1 MDAMFATGKLA
12 LFSMLCLLAGPYACI
27 GQTPQVLFITSG
39 DNPGTEWRTISA
51 LCDLYGLTCGWR
63 SPAQAVAEVSP
74 TTVDSQGT
82 LAAILEASIL
92 DPTVSRSDATIL
104 WKSLMKARI
113 PVLILSTHPSTLAVP
128 DANGSGPLASLK
140 SVYLEG
146 KLSSWQ
152 TTQTNRKVMRELTG
166 ISARIRHNTQ
176 SSVTVI
182 GSASPDSKIAPLLL
196 VRSADGASY
205 PVYSEIGGTEGLV
218 FSATFSHPVQDGG
231 YIFEPDK
238 DASLISV
245 IPILTFLRFAGGQYC
260 WHRDSDCAN
269 LTIDDPWLTEPY
281 GNLNF
286 EGLLANMQKARFHTT
301 IAFIP
306 WNYDRS
312 SEKVVAMFKNHPE
325 HYSISIHGNNH
336 DHWEF
341 YKYRTTAADPLP
353 AKPFDVQEA
362 NIRQGL
368 ARMERF
374 RQLTGLDFDPV
385 MIFPHYVPPVGTFG
399 LLKKYNFLM
408 TANSTHIPLQ
418 YDPPPDPILY
428 LRSVTVHFGN
438 FASAMRHARNDWSAA
453 SIALD
458 LFLDNPVLFFEH
470 HSFFRG
476 GTDAFNETAEMVNTL
491 QPNTRWMSLGDIA
504 RRLYLERTRPDGNRD
519 IRAFCRSIDLANST
533 ERELTYHVE
542 KAETSDLPIR
552 HVRVDGMPHR
562 YTVSDGH
569 LRLAVAVQPRQSCRI
584 DIEYEDSFDAAQV
597 DISKNDPRVN
607 RIRALS
613 DWRDCTLERHVL
625 TRFIV
630 DFYYA
635 SMLYRLGL
643 IGAAAVCFAVVAAVT
658 ATGWKLFRRIR
669 QRALPAE
676 IRSKHP
682 ESELSMQGE
691 SSARR
696 QIAPDVRLGE
706 NVIVRDFVN
715 LYGCEIGDNC
725 RIGTFVEIQRG
736 ARIGKNCKIQ
746 SHTFICEGVTIAD
759 GVFIGHNV
767 TFINDRFPSAV
778 RGDGRLRT
786 DEDWVCIP
794 TFVKSDA
801 SIGSSVTILCGV
813 TIGENALV
821 GAGSV
826 VTKDVPAGA
835 VVAGNPARVLRTA
848 AHSATDKKG
857 VIV

>member
-1 MDAMFATGKLA
+1 LSSLRQWSSGGARTYEKQDSGLTKQGKSHFKGMDAMFAARRLV
-12 LFSMLCLLAGPYACI
+12 LFSVLCLVAGPYASI
-27 GQTPQVLFITSG
+27 GQTPQVLFITPG

-63 SPAQAVAEVSP
+63 SPAQAAAEVSP

-92 DPTVSRSDATIL
+92 DPTVYRSNAAIL
-104 WKSLMKARI
+104 WKSLMNAHI
-113 PVLILSTHPSTLAVP
+113 PVLILSTRPSTLSIP

-140 SVYLEG
+140 FVCLEK

-152 TTQTNRKVMRELTG
+152 TTQANRQLMRELTG

-176 SSVTVI
+176 SGVI
-182 GSASPDSKIAPLLL
+182 VASSASPNSKTAPLML
-196 VRSADGASY
+196 VRSIDGTSY
-205 PVYSEIGGTEGLV
+205 PVYSEIRGTEGQV

-238 DASLISV
+238 DASLVSV

-260 WHRDSDCAN
+260 WHHDSDCAN

-281 GNLNF
+281 GYLNF

-325 HYSISIHGNNH
+325 QYSISIHGNNH

-341 YKYRTTAADPLP
+341 YEYRTTAIDPLP
-353 AKPFDVQEA
+353 AKPFEVQEA

-385 MIFPHYVPPVGTFG
+385 MIFPHYVPPLGTFG

-408 TANSTHIPLQ
+408 TANSTHIPLN

-438 FASAMRHARNDWSAA
+438 FANAIRHARNDWSAA

-476 GTDAFNETAEMVNTL
+476 GMDAFNETAEMVNTL
-491 QPNTRWMSLGDIA
+491 QPDTRWMSLGDIA
-504 RRLYLERTRPDGNRD
+504 RRLYLERTRPDGNCD
-519 IRAFCRSIDLANST
+519 IRAFCRSIDLANDT
-533 ERELTYHVE
+533 EHELSYHVE

-552 HVRVDGMPHR
+552 HVRVDGRPHP

-569 LRLAVAVQPRQSCRI
+569 LRLEVVVPPHQSFRI
-584 DIEYEDSFDAAQV
+584 DTEYEDGLRVAQV
-597 DISKNDPRVN
+597 DIAKNDPRVN

-613 DWRDCTLERHVL
+613 DWRDCTLEKHAV
-625 TRFIV
+625 TRCIV

-635 SMLYRLGL
+635 SMLYRLGPK
-643 IGAAAVCFAVVAAVT
+643 GAAAVCLAVAAAGTT
-658 ATGWKLFRRIR
+658 AGWGLFRHMRR
-669 QRALPAE
+669 RARRPG
-676 IRSKHP
+676 IRSK
-682 ESELSMQGE
+682 
-691 SSARR
+691 
-696 QIAPDVRLGE
+696 
-706 NVIVRDFVN
+706 
-715 LYGCEIGDNC
+715 
-725 RIGTFVEIQRG
+725 
-736 ARIGKNCKIQ
+736 
-746 SHTFICEGVTIAD
+746 
-759 GVFIGHNV
+759 
-767 TFINDRFPSAV
+767 PS
-778 RGDGRLRT
+778 
-786 DEDWVCIP
+786 
-794 TFVKSDA
+794 
-801 SIGSSVTILCGV
+801 
-813 TIGENALV
+813 
-821 GAGSV
+821 
-826 VTKDVPAGA
+826 
-835 VVAGNPARVLRTA
+835 
-848 AHSATDKKG
+848 
-857 VIV
+857 